1 MTHQD
6 TISPTLFDLIAR
18 EWSTGADI
26 GSMAFNANQTALALA
41 LDDGT
46 LAIAEAADEDP
57 PQTRIHMSAED
68 GRATIRPRSSAPK
81 PLTVVDIGENGV
93 LLGTIGDT
101 DFLAGGGAAPLFRI
115 SPSGEKEQV
124 AAKLN
129 GPVDALDHC
138 PRTGRVAFA
147 CGTRITIFDHDMTAP
162 EFGLEHGEPISDIG
176 FSPDGRS
183 IAVTHDYGLTIWS
196 LDSPH
201 ENAADIAFSGRPA
214 TVSWSP
220 DSEWIATPL
229 ADGGLQL
236 TRASDA
242 ATGALTG
249 YPAPADSVAWNRK
262 AGALATSGAFRVA
275 AWSLDDPPL
284 EDPSAGAVETGTAGL
299 VPVSAV
305 SSHPDRDLLVAGY
318 MNGVIAIMQVGVR
331 DELVLNG
338 EDLGAVTDL
347 VWSRDGKQI
356 AAVTDRRRAAII
368 TLPPQMFK

>member
-1 MTHQD
+1 M
-6 TISPTLFDLIAR
+6 L
-18 EWSTGADI
+18 
-26 GSMAFNANQTALALA
+26 FNAQQTALALA

-46 LAIAEAADEDP
+46 LAIAEVADEDP

-115 SPSGEKEQV
+115 SPNGEKKQV
-124 AAKLN
+124 AAKFN
-129 GPVDALDHC
+129 APVDALDHC
-138 PRTGRVAFA
+138 PQTGRVACV
-147 CGTRITIFDHDMTAP
+147 CGTRITVFDQNVTAP

-201 ENAADIAFSGRPA
+201 ENAAEIAFSGRPA
-214 TVSWSP
+214 AVSWSP
-220 DSEWIATPL
+220 GSEWIATPL
-229 ADGGLQL
+229 AEGGLQL
-236 TRASDA
+236 TRVSGAG
-242 ATGALTG
+242 TGALTG
-249 YPAPADSVAWNRK
+249 YPAPAGSVAWNSRS
-262 AGALATSGAFRVA
+262 GVLATSGAFRVA

-284 EDPSAGAVETGTAGL
+284 DDPSAGALETGTAGL

-318 MNGVIAIMQVGVR
+318 MNGVIAIMQVGGR